1 MGSNDR
7 CMVLRYH
14 MYGNRPAVI
23 AGCSLKPRS
32 SAQVVLSAFTTAVPL
47 NPPSCEQDEEKEEEE
62 VVVEQKGGKKRQ
74 REQTPESRAPLRPA
88 AM

>member
-1 MGSNDR
+1 MGLNDR
-7 CMVLRYH
+7 CMVLRYP

-47 NPPSCEQDEEKEEEE
+47 NPPRVPTVGAPRS
-62 VVVEQKGGKKRQ
+62 VVRC
-74 REQTPESRAPLRPA
+74 RATSRRGRDTFINDYGSA
-88 AM
+88 

>member
-7 CMVLRYH
+7 CMVLMYP

-32 SAQVVLSAFTTAVPL
+32 SAQVVLSAFTTAVPI
-47 NPPSCEQDEEKEEEE
+47 NAPPIIDDF
-62 VVVEQKGGKKRQ
+62 GD
-74 REQTPESRAPLRPA
+74 
-88 AM
+88 

>member
-1 MGSNDR
+1 
-7 CMVLRYH
+7 

-47 NPPSCEQDEEKEEEE
+47 NPPGPSGGDGVFGTAGPKADSSFSKKLNEVKCEVYKTSTCLHECM
-62 VVVEQKGGKKRQ
+62 
-74 REQTPESRAPLRPA
+74 A
-88 AM
+88 AI